1 MMNEFDEHTDN
12 DGGNL
17 VDDDEDNVSDN
28 KASQGG
34 ITNSPMQVPF

>member
-1 MMNEFDEHTDN
+1 MRNEFDEHTDN

-28 KASQGG
+28 KASQGV
-34 ITNSPMQVPF
+34 ITNSPMQVSL